1 MSLYKGTTLIS
12 GAIPDMA
19 NQSLSNLNSTGES
32 KFVHTSGDT
41 MTGALTINTD
51 DQDQIVLLHPSTTKG
66 TNPSADYW
74 TGIYFNDSQNL
85 SQTDWKKTRLATI
98 EHSLNTSGTSII
110 TVGAVQNTND
120 GNANT
125 SNLQLS
131 ITSAGVA
138 SCTFPNTTRCD
149 GQFIPLWRDLI
160 SVDTSLNGSSE
171 LPYTI
176 PEIENK
182 GFFHMALITMTVNT
196 GAASGN
202 YVNGEIRS
210 YISNIVSILR
220 VKTRTA
226 SSMTSSG
233 SCWIPVGT
241 DGKIYVKRNANWN
254 GSMSVLR
261 CMGYRRI
268 GYNENA

>member
-1 MSLYKGTTLIS
+1 MSLYKGTQLIS

-19 NQSLSNLNSTGES
+19 NQSLSNINSSGQALFDAKVNKT
-32 KFVHTSGDT
+32 GDT
-41 MTGALTINTD
+41 MTGNLAIKKSHPTIVVKHTDLTF
-51 DQDQIVLLHPSTTKG
+51 G
-66 TNPSADYW
+66 TNPSSIYYGDSYMLAD
-74 TGIYFNDSQNL
+74 TNGNSMGSLSEIY
-85 SQTDWKKTRLATI
+85 QTDGAHFTRLWQKKSPSEESYAI
-98 EHSLNTSGTSII
+98 FDVGFNASGNSFC
-110 TVGAVQNTND
+110 N
-120 GNANT
+120 
-125 SNLQLS
+125 
-131 ITSAGVA
+131 
-138 SCTFPNTTRCD
+138 FPNTTRCD
-149 GQFIPLWRDLI
+149 GQFFPLWRDLI

-196 GAASGN
+196 GASSGN

-220 VKTRTA
+220 VRTRTA
-226 SSMTSSG
+226 STMTSSG
-233 SCWIPVGT
+233 SCWIPVGV
-241 DGKIYVKRNANWN
+241 DGKIYVNRNTNWN

-268 GYNENA
+268 GYNVNE